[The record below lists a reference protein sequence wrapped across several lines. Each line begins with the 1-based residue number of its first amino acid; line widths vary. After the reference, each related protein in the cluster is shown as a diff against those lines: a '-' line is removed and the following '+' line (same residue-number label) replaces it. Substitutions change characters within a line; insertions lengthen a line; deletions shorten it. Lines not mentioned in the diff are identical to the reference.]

1 MSNLSNPEELAERAQ
16 ETTIQE
22 TQGTGGPDRPS
33 PPGFLDPAVRGSETA
48 AEPLP
53 QDNAEQLESAL
64 REGVGS
70 LGPAD
75 PYAEQR
81 RAAPTEDGPG
91 TSLN

>member
-1 MSNLSNPEELAERAQ
+1 MSNLSDPGELAERAQ

-33 PPGFLDPAVRGSETA
+33 PPGHVDPAVRGSETA

-64 REGVGS
+64 REGAGF
-70 LGPAD
+70 LRIADEHAPA
-75 PYAEQR
+75 R
-81 RAAPTEDGPG
+81 REAATEDGPG
-91 TSLN
+91 TSLA